1 MESCEPFENRKDL
14 LFVGGFN
21 HPPNKDGVLWFVRDI
36 LPSLVEQ
43 VPDIKLHIVGS
54 NTPNEIRKLAGEHV
68 IVDGFVSDEEL
79 AGLYRSCRVVVAP
92 LRYGAGVKG
101 KIIEALYNR
110 SAVVTTSIG
119 AEGIPSENNPF
130 AIADTPEDFS
140 KAVLAAYTD
149 RSVWDAYL
157 RNSLE
162 MIKSAYSYEK
172 AVKLMTEI
180 FSKK

>member
-1 MESCEPFENRKDL
+1 M
-14 LFVGGFN
+14 
-21 HPPNKDGVLWFVRDI
+21 
-36 LPSLVEQ
+36 
-43 VPDIKLHIVGS
+43 
-54 NTPNEIRKLAGEHV
+54 
-68 IVDGFVSDEEL
+68 
-79 AGLYRSCRVVVAP
+79 VVAP

-130 AIADTPEDFS
+130 AIADTPENFS

>member
-1 MESCEPFENRKDL
+1 M
-14 LFVGGFN
+14 
-21 HPPNKDGVLWFVRDI
+21 WFVKDI
-36 LPSLVEQ
+36 LPLLIEH

-79 AGLYRSCRVVVAP
+79 SRLYHSCKVVVAP

-119 AEGIPSENNPF
+119 AEGIPSENAPF
-130 AIADTPEDFS
+130 AIADTPEDFA
-140 KAVLAAYTD
+140 KAVLAAYMD
-149 RSVWDAYL
+149 RSVWEAYL

-162 MIKSAYSYEK
+162 MIKSVYSYEK
-172 AVKLMTEI
+172 AVKLLTEI
-180 FSKK
+180 FSK